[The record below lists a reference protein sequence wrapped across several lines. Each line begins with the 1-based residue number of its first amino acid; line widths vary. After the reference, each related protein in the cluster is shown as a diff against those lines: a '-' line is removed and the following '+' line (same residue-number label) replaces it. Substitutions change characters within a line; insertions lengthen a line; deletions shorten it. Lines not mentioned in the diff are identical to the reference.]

1 MNVTLQDEASFHL
14 TSEGRRAM
22 QMHTGAG
29 GASASRSGTGS
40 AAGGSLW
47 LSELGWRDM
56 WAMVAKHH
64 NNDAEEERN
73 VGGVGGRVYGESYNS
88 NPGLAVQHN
97 SKSAPALSSW
107 GTDVLLRVQVP
118 LDVNRSHNN
127 QSKYLCIT
135 FA

>member
-1 MNVTLQDEASFHL
+1 
-14 TSEGRRAM
+14 M
-22 QMHTGAG
+22 QMHTGASD
-29 GASASRSGTGS
+29 ASASRSGSGS

-64 NNDAEEERN
+64 NNDPEGERN
-73 VGGVGGRVYGESYNS
+73 VDGIGGRVYGESYNS
-88 NPGLAVQHN
+88 NPSLVLHN
-97 SKSAPALSSW
+97 SKSVPAISSW

-135 FA
+135 LT

>member
-1 MNVTLQDEASFHL
+1 
-14 TSEGRRAM
+14 M

-64 NNDAEEERN
+64 NNDPEEEKN
-73 VGGVGGRVYGESYNS
+73 NGGVGGRVYGESYNS
-88 NPGLAVQHN
+88 NPSLIVQHS
-97 SKSAPALSSW
+97 SKNAPALSSW

-127 QSKYLCIT
+127 QSKYLNIT
-135 FA
+135 FV

>member
-1 MNVTLQDEASFHL
+1 
-14 TSEGRRAM
+14 M
-22 QMHTGAG
+22 QMHSGAS
-29 GASASRSGTGS
+29 GASASRNGPGS

-64 NNDAEEERN
+64 NNDQEGERT

-88 NPGLAVQHN
+88 NPSLVLQHN
-97 SKSAPALSSW
+97 SKSAPASW

-127 QSKYLCIT
+127 QSEY
-135 FA
+135 FYV